1 MYVNRKSVYT
11 VHLSTEQRVPTQQM
25 ATSHTTTEHG
35 GTYTTNG
42 IILNNGA
49 RWYLHNKQ
57 HYLEQRSMVVLTQL
71 TAPSWT
77 AEHGG
82 SYTKNGVTLNNGTW
96 WWYLHDKRRYLE
108 QRNTVVVLTRQTA
121 RSWTTERGGTYTTKG
136 AILNNGTRWY
146 LHNKRRHLEQRNAV
160 VIKQQT
166 APSSGP
172 EFGTGRSQPH
182 PWRTKRRCSEEKNGF
197 IKVRRNHWN
206 VTFSVVEI
214 KSIIISIWKADM
226 HLNTM
231 NVPDMQRALRW
242 GFTNIPGQPVVVSS
256 K

>member
-1 MYVNRKSVYT
+1 MWIENPFT
-11 VHLSTEQRVPTQQM
+11 LSTCPLSKGYQRNKWQRLTQQRN
-25 ATSHTTTEHG
+25 TVVLTQQTVLSWTTEHG
-35 GTYTTNG
+35 GTYITNS
-42 IILNNGA
+42 I
-49 RWYLHNKQ
+49 
-57 HYLEQRSMVVLTQL
+57 
-71 TAPSWT
+71 
-77 AEHGG
+77 
-82 SYTKNGVTLNNGTW
+82 
-96 WWYLHDKRRYLE
+96 
-108 QRNTVVVLTRQTA
+108 
-121 RSWTTERGGTYTTKG
+121 
-136 AILNNGTRWY
+136 ILNNGTRWY

-160 VIKQQT
+160 HGTYITNGTILNNGTRWCLHNKRRHLKQRNAVVLTQQT
-166 APSSGP
+166 VPSWTTEHVVLTQQMAPSWGP